1 MGTRI
6 PLMHASPHGMG
17 ARIPLMRA
25 SPRGMG
31 ARIAVIR
38 PPARGMGRRIAVIR
52 PPPRGMSA
60 HIKRI
65 RFAAAHDAPF
75 IGEGDSRFTKVAERV
90 AKDGHGFPHRL
101 DARSSTLPRFFGV
114 PVPVQ
119 HTGYQHR
126 QCTAYRTEDERKAD
140 HVSASAETP
149 PR

>member
-1 MGTRI
+1 M
-6 PLMHASPHGMG
+6 S
-17 ARIPLMRA
+17 ARIE
-25 SPRGMG
+25 
-31 ARIAVIR
+31 
-38 PPARGMGRRIAVIR
+38 
-52 PPPRGMSA
+52 
-60 HIKRI
+60 RI
-65 RFAAAHDAPF
+65 RFAAAHDAPL
-75 IGEGDSRFTKVAERV
+75 IGEGDSRFAKATERV